1 LAAKKQGKYDDL
13 HRAFMKY
20 RGKLDEK
27 TAFKLATD
35 VGLNIDQAK
44 KEMAS
49 SEFDKLLRRN
59 KEIAHALGVEG
70 TPTFIIGD
78 RIIPQAVEASTIK
91 QLIEITRKNP
101 KPAQQPG

>member
-1 LAAKKQGKYDDL
+1 
-13 HRAFMKY
+13 MKY

-27 TAFKLATD
+27 NAYKIAQD
-35 VGLNIDQAK
+35 VGLNMEQVK
-44 KEMAS
+44 KDMTAP
-49 SEFDKLLRRN
+49 EFDKLLRRN

-78 RIIPQAVEASTIK
+78 RIVPQAVEASTLK
-91 QLIEITRKNP
+91 QLIEIARKGP